1 MDGVGPPS
9 QSECG
14 LEAQQREPTLQREVE
29 KQENI
34 TASMDEAELPSQS
47 DCGLEAQQHE
57 ATLQREEEKQDNR
70 NAPMDEAVRPSQSEC
85 AMEAQQHEPILQREV
100 EKQENTTASADEDVC
115 PNQSDC
121 GMEAQQH
128 ELTLPREAEKQ
139 DNRKASKDAAARRS
153 QSESGMEVQQHEPIH
168 QREAE
173 KQENTKA
180 SREEEAGGPSQL
192 ASGMEA
198 EQHESTRQREVDEKE
213 DAAASQQELVGPS
226 EPASVTEEIQK
237 QEETDATASL
247 SYVHLLAVD
256 AGGGHNPQAFR
267 MRQDQTMRRLASSY
281 ASFRQLTAEDAA
293 CVRMSAAGLESID
306 PLATVAGIGL
316 ADGDTVTFILE
327 QQQKQQQQV
336 AVGAVGC
343 ANATGK
349 GRGRRRQP
357 HVEEP
362 APKRPKQDEFL
373 QEQPKRPLSSY
384 MLWLNKN
391 RDAIAAEVGS
401 GRAPMVSRAAAQ
413 HWRALSEA
421 ERAPFDQQAAAA
433 KAQYDKALAEFIA
446 NGGKLRKR
454 KQGDNEFGNSQQVR
468 RREPMPKKPWGGP
481 FGVFLNENRGE
492 FKEAMPADC
501 RPQDVVRAASEAWRG
516 LSQEEKQGYEDINAR
531 NMQDYKRAMEDY
543 KRKYCSD
550 PEIPATPPGL
560 LRTAAVMSGPAKGWK
575 IQCWR
580 TKRGSLK
587 WCIKEPGKTSRG
599 FSNFREFKEAVDR
612 DVYNQVHR
620 SVRPG
625 LLRRMN
631 ERVTGFRVEGH
642 VETPAKRRATATTS
656 RAEETPLKAARLS
669 APPQRQSTKRFNA
682 ASVQQAPK
690 RTEADRDWSTL
701 ATQACQPPTEVG
713 KGLSWTCSCHAH
725 LMRHPRCI
733 SSNGRLQPAVI
744 HLKDHTMVG
753 RAETCDVVLGSTLT
767 PQMLSRNHA
776 TIRREGPSFFLL
788 DQGSVNGVLVNG
800 DNVSGP
806 CALNVGDVVTFGVA
820 TDAPEFDYVFEPC
833 PCP

>member
-192 ASGMEA
+192 ASGIET
-198 EQHESTRQREVDEKE
+198 EQHASTWQREMN
-213 DAAASQQELVGPS
+213 
-226 EPASVTEEIQK
+226 K
-237 QEETDATASL
+237 QEDATAS
-247 SYVHLLAVD
+247 
-256 AGGGHNPQAFR
+256 
-267 MRQDQTMRRLASSY
+267 RQQD
-281 ASFRQLTAEDAA
+281 F
-293 CVRMSAAGLESID
+293 
-306 PLATVAGIGL
+306 P
-316 ADGDTVTFILE
+316 
-327 QQQKQQQQV
+327 QQQ
-336 AVGAVGC
+336 
-343 ANATGK
+343 
-349 GRGRRRQP
+349 
-357 HVEEP
+357 
-362 APKRPKQDEFL
+362 PKK
-373 QEQPKRPLSSY
+373 PLSSW

-391 RDAIAAEVGS
+391 RDVIAAEVGS

-468 RREPMPKKPWGGP
+468 RREPMPKKAWGGA
-481 FGVFLNENRGE
+481 FGVFLNENRGD
-492 FKEAMPADC
+492 FKKALPIDC
-501 RPQDVVRAASEAWRG
+501 RHQDVVRAASEAWSG
-516 LSQEEKQGYEDINAR
+516 LSQEERQGYEDINAR

-587 WCIKEPGKTSRG
+587 WCIKEPGKTSSG
-599 FSNFREFKEAVDR
+599 FSNFREFKEAVDG
-612 DVYNQVHR
+612 DVYNQVHG

-631 ERVTGFRVEGH
+631 EPVTCFRKEGH

-682 ASVQQAPK
+682 TPVRQAPK
-690 RTEADRDWSTL
+690 RTKADLDWSTL
-701 ATQACQPPTEVG
+701 ATQACRPPTEVG

-776 TIRREGPSFFLL
+776 TIRQEGPSFILL

-800 DNVSGP
+800 DSMSGP
-806 CALNVGDVVTFGVA
+806 CALKEGDVVTFGVA